1 VETLLGRYEGKIGSP
16 SGTVDIYSP
25 FVITPS

>member
-1 VETLLGRYEGKIGSP
+1 LGRYEGKIGSP

-25 FVITPS
+25 FVITPSSIIR